1 MGNRTVT
8 RKFSRLNS
16 VNKVFAAAVHSSEKE
31 STDFHMKTTDF
42 FFARIPIFCFTIYFI
57 HEPERVR
64 FQRLV
69 DSKVQ
74 RRLNVQQSRKQR
86 ALAVGLC

>member
-1 MGNRTVT
+1 M
-8 RKFSRLNS
+8 
-16 VNKVFAAAVHSSEKE
+16 EE
-31 STDFHMKTTDF
+31 TTDF
-42 FFARIPIFCFTIYFI
+42 FFCKNSNFFVFKIYFI
-57 HEPERVR
+57 HEPERAR

-86 ALAVGLC
+86 ALAVGLCWNINSFHR